1 VGHTAQNINIL
12 PTSIPS
18 LSPSTGTALRQ
29 RIGASLAQIKRC
41 QRGEHVMQTVQR
53 PPGYRSGAV
62 SLLVILWPTDSRQR
76 QRQGSTALQLW
87 EEEMSEDAV
96 PTARR
101 RGAAI
106 ESGQCYNSRQ
116 PPQHRAQQTLPPSEG
131 STVQV

>member
-1 VGHTAQNINIL
+1 MGHTAQNINIL

-18 LSPSTGTALRQ
+18 LSPSTSTALRQ

-53 PPGYRSGAV
+53 PPGYGSGAV
-62 SLLVILWPTDSRQR
+62 
-76 QRQGSTALQLW
+76 STALQLW
-87 EEEMSEDAV
+87 EEEMSEDAI